1 MSTASMSFG
10 RPIRVDFSAHLGS
23 SCWFAHT
30 AAAVIGLLRRLDRWL
45 RDRAADEPKT
55 PEEVL
60 EWARR
65 IEKSDPGFA
74 SDLRFAALRAMD
86 DH

>member
-10 RPIRVDFSAHLGS
+10 RPIRVTFPRS

-45 RDRAADEPKT
+45 RDHAADEPKT